1 MKISILGAGNVGG
14 TLGKSWANKGHQ
26 VFFGVRH
33 PDDDKTQ
40 NLLKDIGN
48 NAQAGTNSE
57 AIAFSNIIVLALPWQ
72 VVPKV
77 LEAAD
82 FSDKIIIDV
91 TNPLTPDFSGL
102 EIGFDT
108 SGAEKVA
115 QWAEGAKVF
124 KSFNQTGWENMANPV
139 YEGKATA
146 MLVCGDDDEAKK
158 TVLQLVNDI
167 GFEAIQRGLGG
178 FPHERLYQEAIDAGE
193 LEVARLIEPFGMT
206 WIHLAMKQGLGRD
219 WALQIVRR

>member
-1 MKISILGAGNVGG
+1 MKIAVLGAGNVGG
-14 TLGKSWANKGHQ
+14 TLGKGWANKGHQ

-33 PDDDKTQ
+33 PDDEKTQ
-40 NLLKDIGN
+40 NLIKDIGN
-48 NAQAGTNSE
+48 NADAGTSDKAMPSASF

-72 VVPKV
+72 AVPKV
-77 LEAAD
+77 LETAD
-82 FSDKIIIDV
+82 FSDKIIIDA
-91 TNPLTPDFSGL
+91 TNPLKPDFSGL

-115 QWAEGAKVF
+115 KWSKGAKVF
-124 KSFNQTGWENMANPV
+124 KSFNQTGWENMENPV
-139 YEGKATA
+139 YNGKASV
-146 MLVCGDDDEAKK
+146 MLVCGDDDKAKK
-158 TVLQLVNDI
+158 TVLQLVADL
-167 GFEAIQRGLGG
+167 GF
-178 FPHERLYQEAIDAGE
+178 EAIDAGK

>member
-1 MKISILGAGNVGG
+1 MKISILGAGDVGG
-14 TLGKSWANKGHQ
+14 TLGKNWANKGHQ

-40 NLLKDIGN
+40 NLIKDIGS
-48 NAQAGTNSE
+48 NAQAGSNEE
-57 AIAFSNIIVLALPWQ
+57 AIANSNIIVLALPWQ

-82 FSDKIIIDV
+82 NLNGKIIIDA
-91 TNPLTPDFSGL
+91 TNPLTPDFSSL
-102 EIGFDT
+102 EIGFDI

-115 QWAEGAKVF
+115 EWASSAKVF
-124 KSFNQTGWENMANPV
+124 KTFNQTGWENMENPI
-139 YEGKATA
+139 YDGKASA

-158 TVLQLVNDI
+158 TVLQLVSDI
-167 GFEAIQRGLGG
+167 GFEAV
-178 FPHERLYQEAIDAGE
+178 DAGK

>member
-1 MKISILGAGNVGG
+1 MKIAILGAGSVGS
-14 TLGKSWANKGHQ
+14 TLGKGWANKAHE
-26 VFFGVRH
+26 VFFGVRN
-33 PDDDKTQ
+33 PDDEKTQ
-40 NLLKDIGN
+40 NLLQEVGS
-48 NAQAGTNSE
+48 NARAGSNE
-57 AIAFSNIIVLALPWQ
+57 DAIANSNIVVLALPWQ

-102 EIGFDT
+102 EIGFDI

-115 QWAEGAKVF
+115 QWAKGAKVF

-139 YEGKATA
+139 YKGKATA
-146 MLVCGDDDEAKK
+146 MLVCGDDQEAKK
-158 TVLQLVNDI
+158 KVLQLVEDI
-167 GFEAIQRGLGG
+167 GFEAV
-178 FPHERLYQEAIDAGE
+178 DAGK

-206 WIHLAMKQGLGRD
+206 WIHLAFKQGLGRD
-219 WALQIVRR
+219 WAFQIVRR

>member
-14 TLGKSWANKGHQ
+14 TLGKGWANKGHE
-26 VFFGVRH
+26 VFFGVRQ
-33 PDDDKTQ
+33 PDDEKTQ
-40 NLLKDIGN
+40 NLLQDIGS
-48 NAQAGTNSE
+48 NARAGTTDE
-57 AIAFSNIIVLALPWQ
+57 AIIFSNIIVLALPWQ
-72 VVPKV
+72 VVKKV

-82 FSDKIIIDV
+82 FRDKIVIDA

-108 SGAEKVA
+108 SGAERVA
-115 QWAEGAKVF
+115 QWAKGAKVF
-124 KSFNQTGWENMANPV
+124 KSFNQTGWENMAKPI

-146 MLVCGDDDEAKK
+146 MLVCGDDEEAKK
-158 TVLQLVNDI
+158 TVLQLVEDI
-167 GFEAIQRGLGG
+167 GFEAI
-178 FPHERLYQEAIDAGE
+178 DAGK

-206 WIHLAMKQGLGRD
+206 WIHLAFKQGLGRD

>member
-14 TLGKSWANKGHQ
+14 TLGKGWANKGHE

-33 PDDDKTQ
+33 PDDEKTQ
-40 NLLKDIGN
+40 NLLQEVGGN
-48 NAQAGTNSE
+48 ARAGTNDE

-72 VVPKV
+72 VAQKV
-77 LEAAD
+77 LEAVD
-82 FSDKIIIDV
+82 VSDKIIIDA

-108 SGAEKVA
+108 SGAEKIA
-115 QWAEGAKVF
+115 QWAKGAKVF
-124 KSFNQTGWENMANPV
+124 KSFNQTGWENMAKPI

-146 MLVCGDDDEAKK
+146 MLVCGDDEEAKK
-158 TVLQLVNDI
+158 TVLQLVEDI
-167 GFEAIQRGLGG
+167 GFEAI
-178 FPHERLYQEAIDAGE
+178 DAGK

-206 WIHLAMKQGLGRD
+206 WIHLAFKQGLGRD